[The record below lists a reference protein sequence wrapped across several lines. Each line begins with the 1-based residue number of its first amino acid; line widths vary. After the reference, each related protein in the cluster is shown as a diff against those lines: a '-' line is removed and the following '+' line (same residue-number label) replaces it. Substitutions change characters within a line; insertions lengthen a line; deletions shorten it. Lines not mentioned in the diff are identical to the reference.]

1 MSFCVD
7 LWNGFET
14 IKEKFTITHRQ
25 IKHFNK
31 LINAYINFE
40 KEYCKNLDSL
50 YKEYKDTGDTI
61 YPLEQSRLNIIEMIN
76 SESKLRK
83 IFINKVNKEII
94 EKINKYL
101 TEPKISLDNHFLE
114 ADEKKILFNKLLN
127 KLANKQEFFHS
138 QCKELSSNL
147 SQKELENTNSKENK
161 LDQSKIQKIYSKVI
175 NSRNEYLFYIN
186 ETNIE
191 RSRYNL
197 NIEEILNELEKVYRK
212 TIEKFKSYLYGFSK
226 ERNSLLETLYKK
238 EKTNFDNYH
247 SKIDLELEAL
257 LFIEKNATKQFPMI
271 KFEFCPLKHN
281 VLSKFIKSKYHD
293 KLNEKD
299 LSRVLNSIENFF
311 QKNELFPDNLIQ
323 SGVSKSS
330 LKKSNDFFSS
340 IIFTKTKD
348 KNNDNDSL
356 NKSNIIEEQLKDKN
370 PNELEVITMNNINFI
385 KNFINELITDNKVKM
400 FEIKIYNDE
409 NIFKLDKN
417 KDKKESMDKIKK
429 REELINLINI
439 EIGRNPVYIETLIKS
454 LSFIRSK
461 GFFKI
466 SQESYELL
474 QVLFKLILQQNP
486 KDDYMLKN
494 ILILAQTFFIIKDN
508 EKIYLQN
515 GLKGNEVL
523 NRPETWHRCINY
535 TLNLANSEKDLTNQ
549 PRKEDF
555 INKINKEA
563 FNTVVSYL
571 CDMKQFTDDEIVFTK
586 VKDYYVEVYNLD
598 KKMVDE
604 SIEEYM
610 KDLIKKKE
618 KEKLKIQSTNNPDVQ
633 SLDKTNEAEAKE
645 KNSEKENNDERGE
658 MKTEEKKAGEETP
671 VSDNDI
677 NSDIKIKM
685 NLNENINNEHE
696 NLEEVNGL

>member
-1 MSFCVD
+1 
-7 LWNGFET
+7 
-14 IKEKFTITHRQ
+14 
-25 IKHFNK
+25 
-31 LINAYINFE
+31 
-40 KEYCKNLDSL
+40 
-50 YKEYKDTGDTI
+50 
-61 YPLEQSRLNIIEMIN
+61 
-76 SESKLRK
+76 
-83 IFINKVNKEII
+83 
-94 EKINKYL
+94 
-101 TEPKISLDNHFLE
+101 
-114 ADEKKILFNKLLN
+114 
-127 KLANKQEFFHS
+127 
-138 QCKELSSNL
+138 
-147 SQKELENTNSKENK
+147 
-161 LDQSKIQKIYSKVI
+161 
-175 NSRNEYLFYIN
+175 
-186 ETNIE
+186 
-191 RSRYNL
+191 
-197 NIEEILNELEKVYRK
+197 
-212 TIEKFKSYLYGFSK
+212 
-226 ERNSLLETLYKK
+226 
-238 EKTNFDNYH
+238 
-247 SKIDLELEAL
+247 
-257 LFIEKNATKQFPMI
+257 MI

-356 NKSNIIEEQLKDKN
+356 NKSNIIEEQLKVKN

-618 KEKLKIQSTNNPDVQ
+618 KEKLKIQSTNNPDAQ
-633 SLDKTNEAEAKE
+633 SLDKTNDGETKE

-658 MKTEEKKAGEETP
+658 MKTEEKKAGEEIP
-671 VSDNDI
+671 VGDNDI

-685 NLNENINNEHE
+685 NLNENIINEHE
-696 NLEEVNGL
+696 NLEKVNGL